1 MGTSSPTA
9 QLFPPSDRAAGH
21 TTPGLVER
29 NNQNAKS
36 QSKLRGKGGRS
47 RRMDD
52 WYARGFT
59 SWVQDPEDQTT
70 LMCMS
75 CSQTSNAPCL
85 TKKTKAAQHER
96 SLAHGVA
103 NSRWQEEE
111 GQKVLMDVREEKQRL
126 KREVH
131 NHSREALKLDEGWE
145 RDYEVELDILEG
157 IIHRHPTDHTTK
169 YHCAPCSTINHSS
182 GISSDMDSISDL
194 VAHLKTTEHLV
205 VRPLYLQQQAYVGA
219 GLYAPKGPKKK
230 KRKAAE
236 RLGDILIKTEAGP
249 STSAPPTDPKSTISS
264 SSTSAKRSAK
274 SRPPAVRPVH
284 HANQPSFT
292 IPTSATYPF
301 QILLP
306 QSLKAIRPP
315 SPGVHVPSIDV
326 LPTIPSRLSHI
337 ETIKQLGDNLDK
349 AWEVVLADS

>member
-9 QLFPPSDRAAGH
+9 QISPPSAPAAGH

-36 QSKLRGKGGRS
+36 QSKRRGKDLRS
-47 RRMDD
+47 KRIED
-52 WYARGFT
+52 WYARGFA
-59 SWVQDPEDQTT
+59 SWVEDQTT
-70 LMCMS
+70 LICMS
-75 CSQTSNAPCL
+75 CSCL
-85 TKKTKAAQHER
+85 TKKDKATQHER

-103 NSRWQEEE
+103 NSRWQEKE

-126 KREVH
+126 NREVH
-131 NHSREALKLDEGWE
+131 HHSREAMKLDEGWE
-145 RDYEVELDILEG
+145 RDYEVELDVLEG
-157 IIHRHPTDHTTK
+157 IIHRHRTDRTTR
-169 YHCAPCSTINHSS
+169 YHCTPCSTINHSS

-219 GLYAPKGPKKK
+219 GLYRGK
-230 KRKAAE
+230 KRHAAE
-236 RLGDILIKTEAGP
+236 PLSDILINTEDDP
-249 STSAPPTDPKSTISS
+249 STSAPPTDPKSTILS

-301 QILLP
+301 QNVLP

-315 SPGVHVPSIDV
+315 SPGVHVPGNDV
-326 LPTIPSRLSHI
+326 LPTIPSRLSRI